1 MPDFSDFK
9 TVNRL
14 LKEVQD
20 NEQNNR
26 ELVDEDHK
34 FIDETNGQWEQ
45 DWFDK
50 NDGKPRYTFDQTS
63 PIVDQIAGDI
73 EDSDFDIKI
82 DPAGVGATKEQAVL
96 RDGITRNIENISN
109 AQYIYS
115 NAGRNVATGG
125 LDHWMVVSEF
135 VNDTSFDQDIVIK
148 PIHDS
153 WNRVWFDVGS
163 QEQDRSDSNYG
174 FLLASIPKEEFE
186 EKFPK
191 ATGSSVSDGSSNTN
205 DRCHQIDT
213 VIIGHIF
220 FRKLKDRELV
230 KTSLGR
236 VFENDKKF
244 KKNQSKILGTNET
257 IKDTRTVKDSTFF
270 MRKFD
275 ADGWL
280 AKEEE
285 TVFSTIP
292 LVAVYGNFKVIDNNT
307 RYRGVV
313 RKLKDPQ
320 RVYNYAKSREIEEG
334 ALAPR
339 AKYWMTR
346 EQSEGDDI
354 QKTLRTLN
362 INHDPVQF
370 YNHQE
375 GVPIPQQNG
384 GAQIN
389 AGLTTTADTMR
400 QLMSTTAGIFAAGM
414 GDTPD
419 FAQSGVAIGKL
430 QSKSNN
436 ITTKYFKSIEIGV
449 RYTCQLINDA
459 MHKVYDGTRMQRIAG
474 ADGSF
479 EMKEINRPDK
489 DERGED
495 IVVDELTAGKYDI
508 TCKAGP
514 SYASQQS
521 ESIAKITELARFDP
535 SIIQF
540 GADVI
545 AGGIGG
551 PNMDKIAARIRANMI
566 NTGLIPL
573 DQMTDD
579 EKAQVAAAEA
589 KQGDQPDAA
598 MALAQAEQTKA
609 DAEVAKVQVAIQKN
623 QLEMAKAQSAVAIQ
637 IEKLGLDRQKL
648 QLDAQQRD
656 MDFAEKLAKLDR
668 EDNQQEFDNL
678 MALREQA
685 RETSNDAVN
694 NLNTHVDSWK
704 NIRETMGVDTFTG
717 PGTTVAFINQSRE
730 VIDAQNET

>member
-9 TVNRL
+9 TVEKL
-14 LKEVQD
+14 LKEAQD
-20 NEQNNR
+20 DEQNNR
-26 ELVDEDHK
+26 ELVKEDHK
-34 FIDETNGQWEQ
+34 FIDEPNGQWEQ
-45 DWFDK
+45 DWFEK

-96 RDGITRNIENISN
+96 RDGIIRNIENLSN

-135 VNDTSFDQDIVIK
+135 VNDNSFDQDIIIK

-153 WNRVWFDVGS
+153 WDRVWFDVGS

-191 ATGSSVSDGSSNTN
+191 RTGASVSDGTSNTN
-205 DRCHQIDT
+205 ERCHQIDT
-213 VIIGHIF
+213 VIIGHLF

-236 VFENDKKF
+236 VFENDKDF

-257 IKDTRTVKDSTFF
+257 IKDKRTVKDSTFF

-280 AKEEE
+280 AEEEE

-339 AKYWMTR
+339 AKYWMTT
-346 EQSEGDDI
+346 EQAAGDGV
-354 QKTLRTLN
+354 QATLRTLN
-362 INHDPVQF
+362 TNHDPVQF
-370 YNHQE
+370 YTHVDGQP
-375 GVPIPQQNG
+375 VPQQNG

-436 ITTKYFKSIEIGV
+436 ITTKYYTSIEIGV
-449 RYTCQLINDA
+449 RYTCQLANDA

-489 DERGED
+489 DEDGND
-495 IVVDELTAGKYDI
+495 IIVDELTAGKYDI
-508 TCKAGP
+508 VCKAGP
-514 SYASQQS
+514 SYDSQQS
-521 ESIAKITELARFDP
+521 ESIAKITELAKFDP
-535 SIIQF
+535 SIIEF

-551 PNMDKIAARIRANMI
+551 PNMDKIAGRIRANMI
-566 NTGLIPL
+566 NKGLIPL
-573 DQMTDD
+573 DQMT
-579 EKAQVAAAEA
+579 EEEQQQVAAAQEA
-589 KQGDQPDAA
+589 QGDQPDAA

-609 DAEVAKVQVAIQKN
+609 DAEVAKVQVAMQRN
-623 QLEMAKAQSAVAIQ
+623 QVEMAKAQNAVSIQ
-637 IEKLGLDRQKL
+637 IQKL
-648 QLDAQQRD
+648 QLDAQKLQLDAQKRD

-668 EDNQQEFDNL
+668 ETQQQEFDNL
-678 MALREQA
+678 ITLRDQA
-685 RETSNDAVN
+685 QQSANDAVN
-694 NLNTHVDSWK
+694 NLNTHADTLKTIS
-704 NIRETMGVDTFTG
+704 EGMGVDSFTG
-717 PGTTVAFINQSRE
+717 PGTSVAFINQSRE
-730 VIDAQNET
+730 VIDAQGET